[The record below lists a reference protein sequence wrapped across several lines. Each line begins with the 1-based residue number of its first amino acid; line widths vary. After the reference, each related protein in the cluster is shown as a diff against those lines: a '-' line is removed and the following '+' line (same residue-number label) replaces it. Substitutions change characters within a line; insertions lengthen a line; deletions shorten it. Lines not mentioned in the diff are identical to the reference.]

1 MTFPDTLDIPS
12 DVLEIARTLEAAGHQ
27 AWCVGGAVRD
37 TLLGVPNTDYD
48 VATSA
53 TPEQVKSL
61 FKKTIAVGERFGT
74 VGVYI
79 RRRTYEVTTFRRDVE
94 TDGRHAV
101 VQYGASLEEDLAR
114 RDFTIN
120 AIAYQ
125 PLHHHWSDPFGG
137 EADLSRKLV
146 RAVGDPA
153 ARFRED
159 YLRILRAI
167 RFAARFEFAIEDATW
182 SAMLAQVGGLAQLSA
197 ERVREEWFKG
207 LMTARSLSRLIEL
220 WLTSGAAGV
229 WLPEL
234 LSGRLEGRAT
244 MLPALEALVGAGA
257 ARDPVLLTI
266 LLCLDPVSV
275 LVRLKSSRADIARA
289 AAVLS
294 GVPEPEGTDLVSVR
308 RWMAAVGEA
317 ANDLMD
323 VWQFQHGAPPLW
335 APVVKGIRERN
346 EPLTRKQLALTGDD
360 LRAAG
365 FPPGP
370 EMGLLLDRLLGLVV
384 DDPQLNTREALL
396 VKARELA

>member
-1 MTFPDTLDIPS
+1 MTLPRELVIPP
-12 DVLEIARTLEAAGHQ
+12 DVLEIARTLEAAGHE

-37 TLLGVPNTDYD
+37 TLLGLPNTDYD

-53 TPEQVKSL
+53 APEQVRLL
-61 FKKTIAVGERFGT
+61 FRKTIAVGERFGT

-79 RRRTYEVTTFRRDVE
+79 RRRTYEVTTFRRDVQ

-101 VQYGASLEEDLAR
+101 VEYGASLDEDLAR

-120 AIAYQ
+120 AIAYH
-125 PLHHHWSDPFGG
+125 PLRHEWRDPFGG
-137 EADLSRKLV
+137 EDDIGRKLV

-153 ARFRED
+153 ERFRED
-159 YLRILRAI
+159 YLRILRAL
-167 RFAARFEFAIEDATW
+167 RFAARFDFAIDEGTW
-182 SAMLAQVGGLAQLSA
+182 AAMQAEVGGLRQLSA

-207 LMTARSLSRLIEL
+207 LMTARSLSRLLEL
-220 WLTSGAAGV
+220 WVTSGAAAI

-234 LSGRLEGRAT
+234 LSGRLAGRAA

-266 LLCLDPVSV
+266 LLCLDPVAV

-289 AAVLS
+289 AGVLS
-294 GVPEPEGTDLVSVR
+294 GSPEPEGTDPVSVR

-317 ANDLMD
+317 VDDLMD
-323 VWQFQHGAPPLW
+323 LWQFQHGAPPLW

-346 EPLTRKQLALTGDD
+346 EPLTRKQLAVTGDD

-365 FPPGP
+365 FAPGP
-370 EMGLLLDRLLGLVV
+370 EMGLLLDRLLGRVV
-384 DDPQLNTREALL
+384 DDPGLNDRDTLLAL
-396 VKARELA
+396 ARRIS